1 MSIAL
6 LGVMAMQYY
15 FIHQTYHQKS
25 LLFDES
31 VNASLSAVAG
41 RLERREV
48 LKYAELQ
55 QEASLIK
62 HQIEQEKQK
71 NLSEQL
77 RMQRQIEEYRML
89 QYEHEQEFKKAE
101 NQLKEIYPNSTRI
114 NNSFYETYIG
124 QPRFRNLV
132 GAKIIES
139 MREDGL
145 IENYVEI
152 YAKEEVAR
160 MEPKDDSVRYVIVHL
175 DPIFK
180 QPSTYS
186 IETLSPE
193 RDKELDQKI
202 EELEAQLKRNMAKN
216 VIEHIGSIGGKRTDL
231 MEDMALTFELSK
243 RPLRD
248 RVDVDY
254 LEQEIIDELS
264 RRNIQ
269 APFNLEVR
277 SPNKVIYTISTK
289 PQTNK
294 NSKIHTYTTE
304 LFQGDLG
311 SAPGMLTIHFPNKR
325 MIIADNMSYLFLPM
339 AALLILLIGSY
350 AYTLSIIFKQK
361 KISEMKTDFINNMT
375 HEFKTPVA
383 TIMIASESL
392 KDEEIAQDKNRVERL
407 ANIIYDENV
416 RLGNH
421 IERVLNIA
429 KLEKQNL
436 KINKE
441 PIEINALVKG
451 VLESMQLQLQKADG
465 QFHLALNATNDTIIG
480 DELHLSNVLFNLV
493 DNAIKYSS
501 KAPNITVSTSN
512 QKNGIHIMVR
522 DKGIGMSKDQSERIF
537 DQFYRIPTGN
547 IHNVK
552 GFGLGLSYVQDIIK
566 QLNGTIHVKSEK
578 NKGTQFDI
586 WLPQKS

>member
-114 NNSFYETYIG
+114 NNSLYETYIG

-152 YAKEEVAR
+152 YAKEEVTR
-160 MEPKDDSVRYVIVHL
+160 MESKDDSVRYVIVHL

-193 RDKELDQKI
+193 RDAELDQK
-202 EELEAQLKRNMAKN
+202 LK
-216 VIEHIGSIGGKRTDL
+216 S
-231 MEDMALTFELSK
+231 
-243 RPLRD
+243 
-248 RVDVDY
+248 
-254 LEQEIIDELS
+254 
-264 RRNIQ
+264 
-269 APFNLEVR
+269 
-277 SPNKVIYTISTK
+277 
-289 PQTNK
+289 
-294 NSKIHTYTTE
+294 
-304 LFQGDLG
+304 
-311 SAPGMLTIHFPNKR
+311 
-325 MIIADNMSYLFLPM
+325 
-339 AALLILLIGSY
+339 
-350 AYTLSIIFKQK
+350 
-361 KISEMKTDFINNMT
+361 
-375 HEFKTPVA
+375 
-383 TIMIASESL
+383 
-392 KDEEIAQDKNRVERL
+392 
-407 ANIIYDENV
+407 
-416 RLGNH
+416 
-421 IERVLNIA
+421 
-429 KLEKQNL
+429 
-436 KINKE
+436 
-441 PIEINALVKG
+441 
-451 VLESMQLQLQKADG
+451 
-465 QFHLALNATNDTIIG
+465 
-480 DELHLSNVLFNLV
+480 
-493 DNAIKYSS
+493 
-501 KAPNITVSTSN
+501 
-512 QKNGIHIMVR
+512 
-522 DKGIGMSKDQSERIF
+522 
-537 DQFYRIPTGN
+537 
-547 IHNVK
+547 
-552 GFGLGLSYVQDIIK
+552 
-566 QLNGTIHVKSEK
+566 
-578 NKGTQFDI
+578 
-586 WLPQKS
+586 